1 MVDLQLLMSVL
12 TGKSSGQD
20 FPYIIYHFSFSIAG
34 ACTEAPVHHTSI
46 TDFKAAAKWQMK
58 NDK

>member
-1 MVDLQLLMSVL
+1 MSVL